1 MIQALAAKGAAKG
14 ALRVGALLG
23 KSAKG
28 VAKAAGSAA
37 KSGIKSGAKNVN
49 KQVKKAV
56 LKRKKIKRDT
66 FIGKQRSK
74 KKEQEKDKRKLKEQE
89 LERKNTSKSGPGV
102 GNVAKKAL
110 NPLQAL
116 IQFLTTILIGW
127 VANKL
132 PQIIEW
138 AQGLIKKI
146 QEVVELIKSLFT
158 NITGFFTG
166 VKDLIVGAF
175 NAVVNLD
182 FSDKEGGITSALE
195 KIKESFGG
203 VLKDIGNGFNILRGK
218 QSEDPKKIL
227 KKQPEDVTK
236 EDSYSKLK
244 PSKSEGSSS
253 GGSSSGGSSSG
264 GSSPVSTPLTP
275 IVTSKKS
282 TPGGQYGESSLLA
295 AMSRA
300 GIVDPTERAMF
311 LAQMAH
317 ESGNF
322 RYDEEIASGQAYEGR
337 ADLGNTQPGDGVRY
351 KGRGY
356 IQLTG
361 RANYRDYGNRLG
373 VDLENN
379 PDLAKDPN
387 IAADIAIAYW
397 KERVDRNAAR
407 AGDVRT
413 VTKNINGGL
422 NGLAD
427 RQNKFDK
434 YMKEKSTLNIKKF
447 DPTKSYKAGDMV
459 MKDNKVM
466 KHDGFGFADAGGI
479 SSQNLTASPQ
489 PQIQSMPKTA
499 QLDMD
504 RQGQDIVVVDDQP
517 TPQQPSGVPGQQ
529 SSPQPIIVQ
538 PSLNSM
544 LRQQLLLE
552 LVYT

>member
-1 MIQALAAKGAAKG
+1 MALAAVAQG
-14 ALRVGALLG
+14 ALRVGALLE
-23 KSAKG
+23 KSAMG
-28 VAKAAGSAA
+28 VTKAAGSAA
-37 KSGIKSGAKNVN
+37 KSGILSGAKNVN

-166 VKDLIVGAF
+166 VKDLIVEAF
-175 NAVVNLD
+175 DAVVNLD

-203 VLKDIGNGFNILRGK
+203 LVKDIGNGFNILRRK

-227 KKQPEDVTK
+227 KKQPEDVTN
-236 EDSYSKLK
+236 EQPYSELK
-244 PSKSEGSSS
+244 PPKSENSVSS
-253 GGSSSGGSSSG
+253 GSSSG

-275 IVTSKKS
+275 IVSSGKS

-337 ADLGNTQPGDGVRY
+337 SDLGNTQPGDGVRY

-397 KERVDRNAAR
+397 QQRVDRNAAR

-413 VTKNINGGL
+413 VTRNINGGL

-434 YMKEKSTLNIKKF
+434 YMKKKGILSIKKF
-447 DPTKSYKAGDMV
+447 DPTKSYKTGDMV
-459 MKDNKVM
+459 IKNDKVM
-466 KHDGFGFADAGGI
+466 RHDGFGFAEAGGV

-489 PQIQSMPKTA
+489 PQIQSTPRMA

-517 TPQQPSGVPGQQ
+517 TPQQPSGVYGQQ

-544 LRQQLLLE
+544 LRQQLLLD
-552 LVYT
+552 LAYT

>member
-1 MIQALAAKGAAKG
+1 MALAAVAQG

-23 KSAKG
+23 KSAMG
-28 VAKAAGSAA
+28 VTKAAGSAA
-37 KSGIKSGAKNVN
+37 KSGISSGAKNVN

-175 NAVVNLD
+175 DAVVNLD

-203 VLKDIGNGFNILRGK
+203 LIKDIGNGFNILRGK

-227 KKQPEDVTK
+227 NKQPEDVTNEQPYSELK
-236 EDSYSKLK
+236 PPKSEDSVS
-244 PSKSEGSSS
+244 SSSSSS
-253 GGSSSGGSSSG
+253 GSN
-264 GSSPVSTPLTP
+264 PVSTPLTP

-337 ADLGNTQPGDGVRY
+337 SDLGNTQPGDGVRY

-397 KERVDRNAAR
+397 QQRVDRNAAR

-413 VTKNINGGL
+413 VTRNINGGL

-434 YMKEKSTLNIKKF
+434 YMKEKGTLSIKKF

-459 MKDNKVM
+459 IKNDKVM
-466 KHDGFGFADAGGI
+466 RHDGFGFAEAGGV

-489 PQIQSMPKTA
+489 PQIQSAPRMA

-517 TPQQPSGVPGQQ
+517 TPQQPSGVSGQQ

>member
-1 MIQALAAKGAAKG
+1 MALAAVAQG
-14 ALRVGALLG
+14 ALRVGALLE
-23 KSAKG
+23 KSAMG
-28 VAKAAGSAA
+28 VTKAAGSAA
-37 KSGIKSGAKNVN
+37 KSGILSGAKNVN

-175 NAVVNLD
+175 DAVVNLD
-182 FSDKEGGITSALE
+182 FSDKEGNIKSALE

-203 VLKDIGNGFNILRGK
+203 VLKDIGDGFNILRK
-218 QSEDPKKIL
+218 KENEDPKDIL
-227 KKQPEDVTK
+227 KKKPEDVTNEQPYSELK
-236 EDSYSKLK
+236 PPKSEDSVS
-244 PSKSEGSSS
+244 SGSSP
-253 GGSSSGGSSSG
+253 G

-275 IVTSKKS
+275 IVSSGKS

-337 ADLGNTQPGDGVRY
+337 SDLGNTQPGDGVRY

-397 KERVDRNAAR
+397 QQRVDRNAAR

-413 VTKNINGGL
+413 VTRNINGGL

-434 YMKEKSTLNIKKF
+434 YMKKKGILSIKKF

-459 MKDNKVM
+459 IKNDKVM
-466 KHDGFGFADAGGI
+466 RHDGFGFAEAGGV

-489 PQIQSMPKTA
+489 PQIQSAPRMA

-529 SSPQPIIVQ
+529 SSPQPIILQ

-544 LRQQLLLE
+544 LRQQLLLD
-552 LVYT
+552 LAYT

>member
-1 MIQALAAKGAAKG
+1 MALAAVAQG

-23 KSAKG
+23 KSAMG
-28 VAKAAGSAA
+28 VTKVAGSTA

-49 KQVKKAV
+49 KQVKKAI
-56 LKRKKIKRDT
+56 LKRKKIKRDV
-66 FIGKQRSK
+66 FIGKQKSK
-74 KKEQEKDKRKLKEQE
+74 KKQQEKDKRKLKEQE
-89 LERKNTSKSGPGV
+89 LERKNTSKSGVGV
-102 GNVAKKAL
+102 ASIAKKAL

-127 VANKL
+127 IANKL

-146 QEVVELIKSLFT
+146 QEVVELIKSLFN

-175 NAVVNLD
+175 DAVKNLN
-182 FSDKEGGITSALE
+182 FSDKEGNIKSALE
-195 KIKESFGG
+195 KIKESFDG
-203 VLKDIGNGFNILRGK
+203 VLKDIGNGFNILRKK
-218 QSEDPKKIL
+218 QNEDPQKIL

-236 EDSYSKLK
+236 EEPYPELK
-244 PSKSEGSSS
+244 PPPKSDSFSFGSSS
-253 GGSSSGGSSSG
+253 S
-264 GSSPVSTPLTP
+264 VSTPLTP
-275 IVTSKKS
+275 IISSGRS

-295 AMSRA
+295 AMNRA

-337 ADLGNTQPGDGVRY
+337 SDLGNTQPGDGVRY

-387 IAADIAIAYW
+387 IAADVAIAYW
-397 KERVDRNAAR
+397 QQRVDRNAAR
-407 AGDVRT
+407 SGDVRT
-413 VTKNINGGL
+413 VTRNINGGL

-427 RQNKFDK
+427 RQNKFNK
-434 YMKEKSTLNIKKF
+434 YMKEKNTLNIVKF
-447 DPTKSYKAGDMV
+447 DPTKSYKTGDMV
-459 MKDNKVM
+459 MKDDKVM
-466 KHDGFGFADAGGI
+466 KHDGFGFAEVGGI
-479 SSQNLTASPQ
+479 SSQNFITLPQ

-499 QLDMD
+499 QLDVD
-504 RQGQDIVVVDDQP
+504 RQGQDIIVVDDQP
-517 TPQQPSGVPGQQ
+517 IPQQLSESSGQQ
-529 SSPQPIIVQ
+529 SSSQPIIIG

-544 LRQQLLLE
+544 LKQQLLLE

>member
-1 MIQALAAKGAAKG
+1 MALAAVAQG

-23 KSAKG
+23 KSAMG
-28 VAKAAGSAA
+28 VTKAAGSAA
-37 KSGIKSGAKNVN
+37 KSGISSGAKNVN

-175 NAVVNLD
+175 DAVVNLD

-203 VLKDIGNGFNILRGK
+203 LIKDIGNGFNILRGK
-218 QSEDPKKIL
+218 QNEDPKKIL
-227 KKQPEDVTK
+227 KKQPEDVTNEQPYSELK
-236 EDSYSKLK
+236 PPKSEDSVS
-244 PSKSEGSSS
+244 SSSSSS
-253 GGSSSGGSSSG
+253 GSN
-264 GSSPVSTPLTP
+264 PVSTPLTP

-337 ADLGNTQPGDGVRY
+337 SDLGNTQPGDGVRY

-397 KERVDRNAAR
+397 QQRVDRNAAR

-413 VTKNINGGL
+413 VTRNINGGL

-434 YMKEKSTLNIKKF
+434 YMKEKGTLSIKKF

-459 MKDNKVM
+459 IKNDKVM
-466 KHDGFGFADAGGI
+466 RHDGFGFAEAGGV

-489 PQIQSMPKTA
+489 PQIQSAPRMA

-517 TPQQPSGVPGQQ
+517 TLQQPSGVPGQQ

>member
-1 MIQALAAKGAAKG
+1 MALAAVAQG

-23 KSAKG
+23 KSAMG
-28 VAKAAGSAA
+28 VTKVAGSTA

-49 KQVKKAV
+49 KQVKKAI
-56 LKRKKIKRDT
+56 LKRKKIKRDV
-66 FIGKQRSK
+66 FIGKQKSK
-74 KKEQEKDKRKLKEQE
+74 KKQQEKDKRKLKEQE
-89 LERKNTSKSGPGV
+89 LERKNTSKSGVGV
-102 GNVAKKAL
+102 ASIAKKAL

-127 VANKL
+127 IANKL

-146 QEVVELIKSLFT
+146 QEVVELIKSLFN

-175 NAVVNLD
+175 DAVKNLN
-182 FSDKEGGITSALE
+182 FSDKEGNIKSALE
-195 KIKESFGG
+195 KIKESFDG
-203 VLKDIGNGFNILRGK
+203 VLKDIGNGFNILRKK
-218 QSEDPKKIL
+218 QNEDPQKIL

-236 EDSYSKLK
+236 EEPYPELK
-244 PSKSEGSSS
+244 PPPKSDSFSFGSSS
-253 GGSSSGGSSSG
+253 S
-264 GSSPVSTPLTP
+264 VSTPLTP
-275 IVTSKKS
+275 IISSGRS

-295 AMSRA
+295 AMNRA

-337 ADLGNTQPGDGVRY
+337 SDLGNTQPGDGVRY

-387 IAADIAIAYW
+387 IAADVAIAYW
-397 KERVDRNAAR
+397 QQRVDRNAAR
-407 AGDVRT
+407 SGDVRT
-413 VTKNINGGL
+413 VTRNINGGL

-427 RQNKFDK
+427 RQNKFNK
-434 YMKEKSTLNIKKF
+434 YMKEKNTLNIVKF
-447 DPTKSYKAGDMV
+447 DPTKSYKTGDMV
-459 MKDNKVM
+459 MKDDKVM
-466 KHDGFGFADAGGI
+466 KHDGFGFAEVGGI
-479 SSQNLTASPQ
+479 SSQNLIALPQ

-499 QLDMD
+499 QLDVD
-504 RQGQDIVVVDDQP
+504 RQGQDIIVIDDQP
-517 TPQQPSGVPGQQ
+517 IPQQLSESSGQQ
-529 SSPQPIIVQ
+529 SSLQPIIVK

-544 LRQQLLLE
+544 LKQQLLLE

>member
-1 MIQALAAKGAAKG
+1 M
-14 ALRVGALLG
+14 
-23 KSAKG
+23 
-28 VAKAAGSAA
+28 
-37 KSGIKSGAKNVN
+37 
-49 KQVKKAV
+49 
-56 LKRKKIKRDT
+56 
-66 FIGKQRSK
+66 
-74 KKEQEKDKRKLKEQE
+74 
-89 LERKNTSKSGPGV
+89 
-102 GNVAKKAL
+102 
-110 NPLQAL
+110 

-175 NAVVNLD
+175 DAVVNLD
-182 FSDKEGGITSALE
+182 FSDKEGNIKSALE

-227 KKQPEDVTK
+227 KKQPEDVTNEQPYSELK
-236 EDSYSKLK
+236 PPKSEDSV
-244 PSKSEGSSS
+244 SSS
-253 GGSSSGGSSSG
+253 SSSS

-337 ADLGNTQPGDGVRY
+337 SDLGNTQPGDGVRY

-434 YMKEKSTLNIKKF
+434 YMKEKSTLNIQKF

>member
-1 MIQALAAKGAAKG
+1 MALAAVAQG

-23 KSAKG
+23 KSAMG
-28 VAKAAGSAA
+28 VTKAAGSAA
-37 KSGIKSGAKNVN
+37 KSGISSGAKNVN

-175 NAVVNLD
+175 DAVVNLD

-203 VLKDIGNGFNILRGK
+203 LIKDIGNGFNILRGK

-227 KKQPEDVTK
+227 NKQPEDVTNEQPYSELK
-236 EDSYSKLK
+236 PPKSEDSVS
-244 PSKSEGSSS
+244 SSSSSS
-253 GGSSSGGSSSG
+253 GSN
-264 GSSPVSTPLTP
+264 PVSTPLTP

-337 ADLGNTQPGDGVRY
+337 SDLGNTQPGDGVRY

-397 KERVDRNAAR
+397 QQRVDRNAAR

-413 VTKNINGGL
+413 VTRNINGGL

-434 YMKEKSTLNIKKF
+434 YMKEKSTLSIKKF

-459 MKDNKVM
+459 IKNDKVM
-466 KHDGFGFADAGGI
+466 RHDGFGFAEAGGV

-489 PQIQSMPKTA
+489 PQIQSAPRMA

-517 TPQQPSGVPGQQ
+517 IPQQPSGVPGQQ
-529 SSPQPIIVQ
+529 SSSQPIVVQ

>member
-1 MIQALAAKGAAKG
+1 MALAAVAQG

-23 KSAKG
+23 KSAMG
-28 VAKAAGSAA
+28 VTKAAGSAA
-37 KSGIKSGAKNVN
+37 KSGISSGAKNVN

-175 NAVVNLD
+175 DAVVNLD

-203 VLKDIGNGFNILRGK
+203 LIKDIGNGFNILRGK
-218 QSEDPKKIL
+218 QNEDPKKIL
-227 KKQPEDVTK
+227 KKQPEDVTNEQPYSELK
-236 EDSYSKLK
+236 PPKSEDSVS
-244 PSKSEGSSS
+244 SSSSSS
-253 GGSSSGGSSSG
+253 GSN
-264 GSSPVSTPLTP
+264 PVSTPLTP

-337 ADLGNTQPGDGVRY
+337 SDLGNTQPGDGVRY

-397 KERVDRNAAR
+397 QQRVDRNAAR

-434 YMKEKSTLNIKKF
+434 YMKEKGTLSIKKF

-459 MKDNKVM
+459 IKNDKVM
-466 KHDGFGFADAGGI
+466 RHDGFGFAEAGGI

-489 PQIQSMPKTA
+489 PQIQSAPRMA
-499 QLDMD
+499 QLDID

>member
-1 MIQALAAKGAAKG
+1 MALAAVAQG

-23 KSAKG
+23 KSAMG
-28 VAKAAGSAA
+28 VTKVAGSTA

-49 KQVKKAV
+49 KQVKKAI
-56 LKRKKIKRDT
+56 LKRKKIKRDV
-66 FIGKQRSK
+66 FIGKQKSK
-74 KKEQEKDKRKLKEQE
+74 KKQQEKDKRKLKEQE
-89 LERKNTSKSGPGV
+89 LERKNTSKSGVGV
-102 GNVAKKAL
+102 ASIAKKAL

-127 VANKL
+127 IANKL

-146 QEVVELIKSLFT
+146 QEVVELIKSLFN

-175 NAVVNLD
+175 DAVKNLN
-182 FSDKEGGITSALE
+182 FSDKEGNIKSALE
-195 KIKESFGG
+195 KIKESFDG
-203 VLKDIGNGFNILRGK
+203 VLKDIGNGFNILRKK
-218 QSEDPKKIL
+218 QNEDPQKIL

-236 EDSYSKLK
+236 EEPYPELK
-244 PSKSEGSSS
+244 PPPKSDSFSFGSSS
-253 GGSSSGGSSSG
+253 S
-264 GSSPVSTPLTP
+264 VSTPLTP
-275 IVTSKKS
+275 IISSGRS

-295 AMSRA
+295 AMNRA

-337 ADLGNTQPGDGVRY
+337 SDLGNTQPGDGVRY

-387 IAADIAIAYW
+387 IAADVAIAYW
-397 KERVDRNAAR
+397 QQRVDRNAAR
-407 AGDVRT
+407 SGDVRT
-413 VTKNINGGL
+413 VTRNINGGL

-427 RQNKFDK
+427 RQNKFNK
-434 YMKEKSTLNIKKF
+434 YMREKNTLNIVKF
-447 DPTKSYKAGDMV
+447 DPTKSYKTGDMV
-459 MKDNKVM
+459 MKDDKVM
-466 KHDGFGFADAGGI
+466 KHDGFGFAEVGGI
-479 SSQNLTASPQ
+479 SSQNLIALPQ

-499 QLDMD
+499 QLDVD
-504 RQGQDIVVVDDQP
+504 RQGQDIIVVDDQP
-517 TPQQPSGVPGQQ
+517 IPQQLSESSGQQ
-529 SSPQPIIVQ
+529 SSSQPIIIG

-544 LRQQLLLE
+544 LKQQLLLE

>member
-1 MIQALAAKGAAKG
+1 MALAAVAQG

-23 KSAKG
+23 KSAMG
-28 VAKAAGSAA
+28 VTKAAGSAA
-37 KSGIKSGAKNVN
+37 KSGISSGAKNVN

-175 NAVVNLD
+175 DAVVNLD

-203 VLKDIGNGFNILRGK
+203 LIKDIGNGFNILRGK
-218 QSEDPKKIL
+218 QNEDPKKIL
-227 KKQPEDVTK
+227 KKQPEDVTNEQPYSELK
-236 EDSYSKLK
+236 PPKSEDSVS
-244 PSKSEGSSS
+244 SSSSSS
-253 GGSSSGGSSSG
+253 GSN
-264 GSSPVSTPLTP
+264 PVSTPLTP

-397 KERVDRNAAR
+397 QQRVDRNAAR

-413 VTKNINGGL
+413 VTRNINGGL

-434 YMKEKSTLNIKKF
+434 YMKEKSTLSIKKF

-459 MKDNKVM
+459 IKNDKVM
-466 KHDGFGFADAGGI
+466 RHDGFGFAEAGGV

-489 PQIQSMPKTA
+489 PQIQSAPRMA

-517 TPQQPSGVPGQQ
+517 IPQQPSGVPGQQ
-529 SSPQPIIVQ
+529 SSSQPIVVQ

>member
-1 MIQALAAKGAAKG
+1 MALAAVAQG

-23 KSAKG
+23 KSAMG
-28 VAKAAGSAA
+28 VTKAAGSAA
-37 KSGIKSGAKNVN
+37 KSGISSGAKNVN

-175 NAVVNLD
+175 DAVVNLD

-218 QSEDPKKIL
+218 QNEDPKKIL
-227 KKQPEDVTK
+227 KKQPEDVTNEQPYSELK
-236 EDSYSKLK
+236 PPKSEDSVS
-244 PSKSEGSSS
+244 SSSSSS
-253 GGSSSGGSSSG
+253 GSN
-264 GSSPVSTPLTP
+264 PVSTPLTP

-337 ADLGNTQPGDGVRY
+337 SDLGNTQPGDGVRY

-397 KERVDRNAAR
+397 QQRVDRNAAR

-413 VTKNINGGL
+413 VTRNINGGL

-427 RQNKFDK
+427 RQNKFNK
-434 YMKEKSTLNIKKF
+434 YMKEKGTLSIKKF

-459 MKDNKVM
+459 IKNDKVM
-466 KHDGFGFADAGGI
+466 RHDGFGFAEAGGV

-489 PQIQSMPKTA
+489 PQIQSAPRMA

-544 LRQQLLLE
+544 LRQQLLLD
-552 LVYT
+552 LAYT

>member
-1 MIQALAAKGAAKG
+1 MALAAVAQG

-23 KSAKG
+23 KSAMG
-28 VAKAAGSAA
+28 VTKAAGSAA
-37 KSGIKSGAKNVN
+37 KSGISSGAKNVN

-175 NAVVNLD
+175 DAVVNLD

-203 VLKDIGNGFNILRGK
+203 LIKDIGNGFNILRGK
-218 QSEDPKKIL
+218 QNEDPKKIL
-227 KKQPEDVTK
+227 KKQPEDVTNEQPYSELK
-236 EDSYSKLK
+236 PPKSEDSV
-244 PSKSEGSSS
+244 SSS
-253 GGSSSGGSSSG
+253 SSSS

-282 TPGGQYGESSLLA
+282 APGGQYGESSLLA

-337 ADLGNTQPGDGVRY
+337 DDLGNTQPGDGVRY

-434 YMKEKSTLNIKKF
+434 YMKEKSTLNIQKF

-466 KHDGFGFADAGGI
+466 KHDGFGFAAAGGI

-489 PQIQSMPKTA
+489 PQMQSMPKTA

-517 TPQQPSGVPGQQ
+517 TPQQPSGVSGQQ

>member
-1 MIQALAAKGAAKG
+1 MALAAVAQG
-14 ALRVGALLG
+14 ALRVGALLE
-23 KSAKG
+23 KSAMG
-28 VAKAAGSAA
+28 VTKAAGSAA
-37 KSGIKSGAKNVN
+37 KSGILSGAKNVN

-166 VKDLIVGAF
+166 VKDLIVEAF
-175 NAVVNLD
+175 DAVVNLD

-203 VLKDIGNGFNILRGK
+203 LVKDIGNGFNILRRK

-227 KKQPEDVTK
+227 KKQPEDVTNEQPYSELK
-236 EDSYSKLK
+236 PPKSEDSV
-244 PSKSEGSSS
+244 SS
-253 GGSSSGGSSSG
+253 GSSSG

-275 IVTSKKS
+275 IVSSGKS

-337 ADLGNTQPGDGVRY
+337 SDLGNTQPGDGVRY

-397 KERVDRNAAR
+397 QQRVDRNAAR

-413 VTKNINGGL
+413 VTRNINGGL

-434 YMKEKSTLNIKKF
+434 YMKEKGTLSIKKF

-459 MKDNKVM
+459 IKNDKVM
-466 KHDGFGFADAGGI
+466 RHDGFGFAEAGGV

-489 PQIQSMPKTA
+489 PQIQSAPRMV

>member
-1 MIQALAAKGAAKG
+1 MALAAVAQG

-23 KSAKG
+23 KSAMG
-28 VAKAAGSAA
+28 VTKAAGSAA
-37 KSGIKSGAKNVN
+37 KSGISSGAKNVN

-175 NAVVNLD
+175 DAVVNLD

-203 VLKDIGNGFNILRGK
+203 LIKDIGNGFNILRGK
-218 QSEDPKKIL
+218 QNEDPKKIL
-227 KKQPEDVTK
+227 KKQPEDVTNEQPYSELK
-236 EDSYSKLK
+236 PPKSEDSV
-244 PSKSEGSSS
+244 SSS
-253 GGSSSGGSSSG
+253 SSSS

-397 KERVDRNAAR
+397 QQRVDRNAAR

-413 VTKNINGGL
+413 VTRNINGGL

-434 YMKEKSTLNIKKF
+434 YMKEKGTLSIKKF

-459 MKDNKVM
+459 IKNDKVM
-466 KHDGFGFADAGGI
+466 RHDGFGFAEAGGV

-489 PQIQSMPKTA
+489 PQIQSAPRMA

>member
-1 MIQALAAKGAAKG
+1 MALAAVAQG

-23 KSAKG
+23 KSAMG
-28 VAKAAGSAA
+28 VTKAAGSAA
-37 KSGIKSGAKNVN
+37 KSGISSGAKNVN
-49 KQVKKAV
+49 KQVKKAI

-89 LERKNTSKSGPGV
+89 LERKNKSRSGPGV
-102 GNVAKKAL
+102 GNVEKKAL

-175 NAVVNLD
+175 DAVVNLD

-218 QSEDPKKIL
+218 QNEDPKKIL
-227 KKQPEDVTK
+227 KKQPEDVTNEQPYSELK
-236 EDSYSKLK
+236 PPKSEDSV
-244 PSKSEGSSS
+244 SSS
-253 GGSSSGGSSSG
+253 SSSG

-300 GIVDPTERAMF
+300 GIIDPTERAMF

-337 ADLGNTQPGDGVRY
+337 SDLGNTQPGDGVRY

-413 VTKNINGGL
+413 VTRNINGGL

-427 RQNKFDK
+427 RQNKFNK
-434 YMKEKSTLNIKKF
+434 YMKEKGTLSIKKF

-459 MKDNKVM
+459 IKNDKVM
-466 KHDGFGFADAGGI
+466 RHDGFGFAEAGGI

>member
-1 MIQALAAKGAAKG
+1 MALAAVAQG

-23 KSAKG
+23 KSAMG
-28 VAKAAGSAA
+28 VTKAAGSAA
-37 KSGIKSGAKNVN
+37 KSGISSGAKNVN

-175 NAVVNLD
+175 DAVVNLD

-203 VLKDIGNGFNILRGK
+203 LIKDIGNGFNILRGK

-227 KKQPEDVTK
+227 NKQPEDVTNEQPYSELK
-236 EDSYSKLK
+236 PPKSEDSVS
-244 PSKSEGSSS
+244 SSSSSS
-253 GGSSSGGSSSG
+253 GSN
-264 GSSPVSTPLTP
+264 PVSTPLTP

-337 ADLGNTQPGDGVRY
+337 SDLGNTQPGDGVRY

-397 KERVDRNAAR
+397 QQRVDRNAAR

-413 VTKNINGGL
+413 VTRNINGGL

-434 YMKEKSTLNIKKF
+434 YMKEKGTLSIKKF

-459 MKDNKVM
+459 IKNDKVM
-466 KHDGFGFADAGGI
+466 RHDGFGFAEAGGV

-489 PQIQSMPKTA
+489 PQIQSAPRMA

>member
-1 MIQALAAKGAAKG
+1 MALAAVAQG

-23 KSAKG
+23 KSAMG
-28 VAKAAGSAA
+28 VTKVAGSTA

-49 KQVKKAV
+49 KQVKKAI
-56 LKRKKIKRDT
+56 LKRKKIKRDV
-66 FIGKQRSK
+66 FIGKQKSK
-74 KKEQEKDKRKLKEQE
+74 KKQQEKDKRKLKEQE
-89 LERKNTSKSGPGV
+89 LERKNTSKSGAGV
-102 GNVAKKAL
+102 ASIAKKTL
-110 NPLQAL
+110 SPLQAL

-127 VANKL
+127 IANKL

-146 QEVVELIKSLFT
+146 QEVVELIKSLFN

-175 NAVVNLD
+175 DAVKNLN
-182 FSDKEGGITSALE
+182 FSDKEGNIKSALE
-195 KIKESFGG
+195 KIKESFDG
-203 VLKDIGNGFNILRGK
+203 VLKDIGNGFNILRKK
-218 QSEDPKKIL
+218 QSEDPQKIL

-236 EDSYSKLK
+236 EEPYPELK
-244 PSKSEGSSS
+244 PPLKSDSFSFGSSS
-253 GGSSSGGSSSG
+253 S
-264 GSSPVSTPLTP
+264 VSTPLTP
-275 IVTSKKS
+275 IISSGRS

-295 AMSRA
+295 AMNRA

-337 ADLGNTQPGDGVRY
+337 SDLGNTQPGDGVRY

-387 IAADIAIAYW
+387 IAADVAIAYW
-397 KERVDRNAAR
+397 QQRVDRNAAR
-407 AGDVRT
+407 SGDVRT
-413 VTKNINGGL
+413 VTRNINGGL

-427 RQNKFDK
+427 RQNKFNK
-434 YMKEKSTLNIKKF
+434 YMREKNTLNIVKF
-447 DPTKSYKAGDMV
+447 DPTKSYKTGDMV
-459 MKDNKVM
+459 MKDDKVM
-466 KHDGFGFADAGGI
+466 KHDGFGFAEVGGI
-479 SSQNLTASPQ
+479 SSQNLIALPQ

-499 QLDMD
+499 QLDVD
-504 RQGQDIVVVDDQP
+504 RQGQDIIVIDDQP
-517 TPQQPSGVPGQQ
+517 IPQQLSESSGQQ
-529 SSPQPIIVQ
+529 SSLQPIIVK

-544 LRQQLLLE
+544 LKQQLLLE

>member
-1 MIQALAAKGAAKG
+1 MALAAVAQG

-23 KSAKG
+23 KSAMG
-28 VAKAAGSAA
+28 VTKAAGSAA
-37 KSGIKSGAKNVN
+37 KSGISSGAKNVN

-175 NAVVNLD
+175 DAVVNLD

-203 VLKDIGNGFNILRGK
+203 LVKDIGNGFNILRGK

-227 KKQPEDVTK
+227 KKQPEDVTNEQPHSELK
-236 EDSYSKLK
+236 PPKSEDSV
-244 PSKSEGSSS
+244 SS
-253 GGSSSGGSSSG
+253 GSSSG

-275 IVTSKKS
+275 IVSSGKS

-337 ADLGNTQPGDGVRY
+337 SDLGNTQPGDGVRY

-361 RANYRDYGNRLG
+361 RANYRDYGNKLG

-397 KERVDRNAAR
+397 QQRVDRNAAR

-413 VTKNINGGL
+413 VTRNINGGL

-434 YMKEKSTLNIKKF
+434 YMKEKGTLSIKKF

-459 MKDNKVM
+459 IKNDKVM
-466 KHDGFGFADAGGI
+466 RHDGFGFAESGGV

-489 PQIQSMPKTA
+489 PQIQSAPRMA

-517 TPQQPSGVPGQQ
+517 TPQQLSGVPGQQ
-529 SSPQPIIVQ
+529 SSPQPIIVR

>member
-1 MIQALAAKGAAKG
+1 MALAAVAQG

-23 KSAKG
+23 KSAMG
-28 VAKAAGSAA
+28 VTKAAGSAA
-37 KSGIKSGAKNVN
+37 KSGISSGAKNVN

-175 NAVVNLD
+175 DAVVNLD

-203 VLKDIGNGFNILRGK
+203 LIKDIGNGFNILRGK
-218 QSEDPKKIL
+218 QNEDPKKIL
-227 KKQPEDVTK
+227 KKQPEDVTNEQPYSELK
-236 EDSYSKLK
+236 PPKSEDSVS
-244 PSKSEGSSS
+244 SSSSSS
-253 GGSSSGGSSSG
+253 GSN
-264 GSSPVSTPLTP
+264 PVSTPLTP

-337 ADLGNTQPGDGVRY
+337 SDLGNTQPGDGVRY

-397 KERVDRNAAR
+397 QQRVDRNAAR

-413 VTKNINGGL
+413 VTRNINGGL

-434 YMKEKSTLNIKKF
+434 YMKEKGTLSIKKF

-459 MKDNKVM
+459 IKNDKVM
-466 KHDGFGFADAGGI
+466 RHDGFGFAEAGGV

-489 PQIQSMPKTA
+489 PQIQSAPRMA

-544 LRQQLLLE
+544 LRQQLLLD
-552 LVYT
+552 LAYT

>member
-1 MIQALAAKGAAKG
+1 MIQALAVKG
-14 ALRVGALLG
+14 ALKVGKIIG

-66 FIGKQRSK
+66 FIGNRRSK
-74 KKEQEKDKRKLKEQE
+74 KKEQEKNRRKLKEQE
-89 LERKNTSKSGPGV
+89 LERKNKSKSGPGIGGIV
-102 GNVAKKAL
+102 KKAT

-146 QEVVELIKSLFT
+146 QEVVELIKNLFN

-166 VKDLIVGAF
+166 VKDLIVGTF
-175 NAVVNLD
+175 NAVMNLD

-203 VLKDIGNGFNILRGK
+203 VLKSIGDGFNMLRGK
-218 QSEDPKKIL
+218 QNEDPKKIL
-227 KKQPEDVTK
+227 NKKPEDVTK
-236 EDSYSKLK
+236 ENPYPELK
-244 PSKSEGSSS
+244 IPNS
-253 GGSSSGGSSSG
+253 GGSSSGSSSSGSSS
-264 GSSPVSTPLTP
+264 SASTPLTP
-275 IVTSKKS
+275 IVSSGKS

-337 ADLGNTQPGDGVRY
+337 SDLGNNQPGDGVRY

-397 KERVDRNAAR
+397 QQRVDRNAAR

-413 VTKNINGGL
+413 VTRNINGGL

-434 YMKEKSTLNIKKF
+434 YMKNRDRNTIQSSSIASSSGSGNVTPMSNDSSST
-447 DPTKSYKAGDMV
+447 TTV
-459 MKDNKVM
+459 
-466 KHDGFGFADAGGI
+466 
-479 SSQNLTASPQ
+479 SSLSFPSSSSS
-489 PQIQSMPKTA
+489 IQSMPKTA
-499 QLDMD
+499 QLDVD
-504 RQGQDIVVVDDQP
+504 RQGQDIIVVDDQP
-517 TPQQPSGVPGQQ
+517 TPQQPSGSSGQQ
-529 SSPQPIIVQ
+529 SSSQPIIVR

>member
-1 MIQALAAKGAAKG
+1 MALAAVAQG

-23 KSAKG
+23 KSAMG
-28 VAKAAGSAA
+28 VTKAAGSAA
-37 KSGIKSGAKNVN
+37 KSGISSGAKNVN

-175 NAVVNLD
+175 DAVVNLD

-218 QSEDPKKIL
+218 QNEDPKKIL
-227 KKQPEDVTK
+227 KKQPEDVTNEQPYSELK
-236 EDSYSKLK
+236 PPKSEDSVS
-244 PSKSEGSSS
+244 SSSSSS
-253 GGSSSGGSSSG
+253 GSN
-264 GSSPVSTPLTP
+264 PVSTPLTP

-397 KERVDRNAAR
+397 QQRVDRNAAR

-413 VTKNINGGL
+413 VTRNINGGL

-434 YMKEKSTLNIKKF
+434 YMKEKSTLSIKKF

-459 MKDNKVM
+459 IKNDKVM
-466 KHDGFGFADAGGI
+466 RHDGFGFAEAGGV

-489 PQIQSMPKTA
+489 PQIQSAPRMA

-517 TPQQPSGVPGQQ
+517 IPQQPSGVPGQQ
-529 SSPQPIIVQ
+529 SSSQPIVVQ

>member
-1 MIQALAAKGAAKG
+1 MALAAVAQG

-23 KSAKG
+23 KSAMG
-28 VAKAAGSAA
+28 VTKAAGSAA
-37 KSGIKSGAKNVN
+37 KSGISSGAKNVN

-175 NAVVNLD
+175 DAVVNLD

-203 VLKDIGNGFNILRGK
+203 LIKDIGNGFNILRGK
-218 QSEDPKKIL
+218 QNEDPKKIL
-227 KKQPEDVTK
+227 KKQPEDVTNEQPYSELK
-236 EDSYSKLK
+236 PPKSEDSVS
-244 PSKSEGSSS
+244 SSSSSS
-253 GGSSSGGSSSG
+253 GSN
-264 GSSPVSTPLTP
+264 PVSTPLTP

-337 ADLGNTQPGDGVRY
+337 SDLGNTQPGDGVRY

-397 KERVDRNAAR
+397 QQRVDRNAAR

-413 VTKNINGGL
+413 VTRNINGGL

-434 YMKEKSTLNIKKF
+434 YMKEKSTLSIKKF

-459 MKDNKVM
+459 IKNDKVM
-466 KHDGFGFADAGGI
+466 RHDGFGFAEAGGV

-489 PQIQSMPKTA
+489 PQIQSAPRMA

>member
-1 MIQALAAKGAAKG
+1 MALAAVAQG

-23 KSAKG
+23 KSAMG
-28 VAKAAGSAA
+28 VTKAAGSAA
-37 KSGIKSGAKNVN
+37 KSGISSGAKNVN

-175 NAVVNLD
+175 DAVVNLD

-203 VLKDIGNGFNILRGK
+203 LIKDIGNGFNILRGK
-218 QSEDPKKIL
+218 QNEDPKKIL
-227 KKQPEDVTK
+227 KKQPEDVTNEQPYSELK
-236 EDSYSKLK
+236 PPKSEDSVS
-244 PSKSEGSSS
+244 SSSSSS
-253 GGSSSGGSSSG
+253 GSN
-264 GSSPVSTPLTP
+264 PVSTPLTP

-337 ADLGNTQPGDGVRY
+337 SDLGNTQPGDGVRY

-397 KERVDRNAAR
+397 QQRVDRNAAR

-413 VTKNINGGL
+413 VTRNINGGL

-434 YMKEKSTLNIKKF
+434 YMKEKGTLSIKKF

-459 MKDNKVM
+459 IKNDKVM
-466 KHDGFGFADAGGI
+466 RHDGFGFAEAGGV

-489 PQIQSMPKTA
+489 PQIQSAPRMA

>member
-1 MIQALAAKGAAKG
+1 MALAAVAQG

-23 KSAKG
+23 KSAMG
-28 VAKAAGSAA
+28 VTKAAGSAA
-37 KSGIKSGAKNVN
+37 KSGISSGAKNVN

-175 NAVVNLD
+175 DAVVNLD

-203 VLKDIGNGFNILRGK
+203 LIKDIGNGFNILRGK

-227 KKQPEDVTK
+227 KKQPEDVTNEQPYSELK
-236 EDSYSKLK
+236 PPKSEDSV
-244 PSKSEGSSS
+244 SSS
-253 GGSSSGGSSSG
+253 SSSS

-337 ADLGNTQPGDGVRY
+337 SDLGNTQPGDGVRY

-413 VTKNINGGL
+413 VTRNINGGL

-434 YMKEKSTLNIKKF
+434 YMKEKGTLSIKKF

-459 MKDNKVM
+459 IKNDKVM
-466 KHDGFGFADAGGI
+466 RHDGFGFAEAGGV

-489 PQIQSMPKTA
+489 PQIQSAPRMA

-529 SSPQPIIVQ
+529 SSPQTIIVQ

>member
-1 MIQALAAKGAAKG
+1 MALAAVAQG

-23 KSAKG
+23 KSAMG
-28 VAKAAGSAA
+28 VTKAAGSAA
-37 KSGIKSGAKNVN
+37 KSGISSGAKNVT

-89 LERKNTSKSGPGV
+89 LERKNKSRSGPGV

-175 NAVVNLD
+175 DAVVNLD
-182 FSDKEGGITSALE
+182 FSDKEGNIKSALE

-227 KKQPEDVTK
+227 KKQPEDVTNEQPYSELK
-236 EDSYSKLK
+236 PPKSEDSV
-244 PSKSEGSSS
+244 SSS
-253 GGSSSGGSSSG
+253 SSSS

-337 ADLGNTQPGDGVRY
+337 SDLGNTQPGDGVRY

-434 YMKEKSTLNIKKF
+434 YMKEKSTLNIQKF

>member
-1 MIQALAAKGAAKG
+1 MALAAVAQG

-23 KSAKG
+23 KSAMG
-28 VAKAAGSAA
+28 VTKAAGSAA
-37 KSGIKSGAKNVN
+37 KSGISSGAKNVN

-175 NAVVNLD
+175 DAVVNLD

-203 VLKDIGNGFNILRGK
+203 LIKDIGNGFNILRGK

-227 KKQPEDVTK
+227 KKQPEDVTNEQPYSELK
-236 EDSYSKLK
+236 PPKSEDSV
-244 PSKSEGSSS
+244 SSS
-253 GGSSSGGSSSG
+253 SSSSS
-264 GSSPVSTPLTP
+264 SSPVSTPLTP

-337 ADLGNTQPGDGVRY
+337 DDLGNTQPGDGVRY

-397 KERVDRNAAR
+397 QQRVDRNAAR

-413 VTKNINGGL
+413 VTRNINGGL

-434 YMKEKSTLNIKKF
+434 YMKEKGTLSIKKF

-459 MKDNKVM
+459 IKNDKVM
-466 KHDGFGFADAGGI
+466 RHDGFGFAEAGGV

-489 PQIQSMPKTA
+489 PQIQSAPRMA

>member
-1 MIQALAAKGAAKG
+1 MALAAVAQG
-14 ALRVGALLG
+14 ALRVGALLE
-23 KSAKG
+23 KSAMG
-28 VAKAAGSAA
+28 VTKAAGSAA
-37 KSGIKSGAKNVN
+37 KSGILSSAKNVN

-166 VKDLIVGAF
+166 VKDLIVEAF
-175 NAVVNLD
+175 DAVVNLD

-203 VLKDIGNGFNILRGK
+203 LVKDIGNGFNILRRK

-227 KKQPEDVTK
+227 KKQPEDVTNEQPYSELK
-236 EDSYSKLK
+236 PPKSEDSV
-244 PSKSEGSSS
+244 SS
-253 GGSSSGGSSSG
+253 GSSSG

-275 IVTSKKS
+275 IVSSGKS

-337 ADLGNTQPGDGVRY
+337 SDLGNTQPGDGVRY

-397 KERVDRNAAR
+397 QQRVDRNAAR

-413 VTKNINGGL
+413 VTRNINGGL

-434 YMKEKSTLNIKKF
+434 YMKEKGTLSIKKF

-459 MKDNKVM
+459 IKNDKVM
-466 KHDGFGFADAGGI
+466 RHDGFGFAEAGGV

-489 PQIQSMPKTA
+489 PQIQSAPRMV

-517 TPQQPSGVPGQQ
+517 TPQQPSGASGQQ
-529 SSPQPIIVQ
+529 SSPQPIIVR

>member
-1 MIQALAAKGAAKG
+1 MALAAVAQG

-23 KSAKG
+23 KSAMG
-28 VAKAAGSAA
+28 VTKVAGSTA

-49 KQVKKAV
+49 KQVKKAI
-56 LKRKKIKRDT
+56 LKRKKIKRDV
-66 FIGKQRSK
+66 FIGKQKSK
-74 KKEQEKDKRKLKEQE
+74 KKQQEKDKRKLKEQE
-89 LERKNTSKSGPGV
+89 LERKNTSKSGVGV
-102 GNVAKKAL
+102 ASIAKKAL

-127 VANKL
+127 IANKL

-146 QEVVELIKSLFT
+146 QEVVELIKSLFN

-175 NAVVNLD
+175 DAVKNLN
-182 FSDKEGGITSALE
+182 FSDKEGNIKSALE
-195 KIKESFGG
+195 KIKESFDG
-203 VLKDIGNGFNILRGK
+203 VLKDIGNGFNILRKK
-218 QSEDPKKIL
+218 QNEDPQKIL

-236 EDSYSKLK
+236 EEPYPELK
-244 PSKSEGSSS
+244 PPPKSDSFSFGSSS
-253 GGSSSGGSSSG
+253 S
-264 GSSPVSTPLTP
+264 VSTPLTP
-275 IVTSKKS
+275 IISSGRS

-295 AMSRA
+295 AMNRA

-337 ADLGNTQPGDGVRY
+337 SDLGNTQPGDGVRY

-387 IAADIAIAYW
+387 IAADVAIAYW
-397 KERVDRNAAR
+397 QQRVDRNAAR
-407 AGDVRT
+407 SGDVRT
-413 VTKNINGGL
+413 VTRNINGGL

-427 RQNKFDK
+427 RQNKFNK
-434 YMKEKSTLNIKKF
+434 YMREKNTLNIVKF
-447 DPTKSYKAGDMV
+447 DPTKSYKTGDMV
-459 MKDNKVM
+459 MKDDKVM
-466 KHDGFGFADAGGI
+466 KHDGFGFAEVGGI
-479 SSQNLTASPQ
+479 SSQNFITLPQ

-499 QLDMD
+499 QLDVD
-504 RQGQDIVVVDDQP
+504 RQGQDIIVVDDQP
-517 TPQQPSGVPGQQ
+517 IPQQLSESSGQQ
-529 SSPQPIIVQ
+529 SSLQPIIVK

-544 LRQQLLLE
+544 LKQQLLLE

>member
-1 MIQALAAKGAAKG
+1 MALAAVAQG

-23 KSAKG
+23 KSAMG
-28 VAKAAGSAA
+28 VTKAAGSAA
-37 KSGIKSGAKNVN
+37 KSGISSGAKNVN

-175 NAVVNLD
+175 DAVVNLD

-218 QSEDPKKIL
+218 QNEDPKKIL
-227 KKQPEDVTK
+227 KKQPEDVTNEQPYSELK
-236 EDSYSKLK
+236 PPKSEDSV
-244 PSKSEGSSS
+244 SSS
-253 GGSSSGGSSSG
+253 SSSG

-300 GIVDPTERAMF
+300 GIIDPTERAMF

-337 ADLGNTQPGDGVRY
+337 SDLGNTQPGDGVRY

-397 KERVDRNAAR
+397 QQRVDRNAAR

-413 VTKNINGGL
+413 VTRNINGGL

-427 RQNKFDK
+427 RQNKFNK
-434 YMKEKSTLNIKKF
+434 YMKEKGTLSIKKF

-459 MKDNKVM
+459 IKNDKVM
-466 KHDGFGFADAGGI
+466 RHDGFGFAEAGGV

-489 PQIQSMPKTA
+489 PQIQSAPRMA
-499 QLDMD
+499 QLDID

>member
-1 MIQALAAKGAAKG
+1 MALAAVAQG
-14 ALRVGALLG
+14 ALRVGALLE
-23 KSAKG
+23 KSAMG
-28 VAKAAGSAA
+28 VTKAAGSAA
-37 KSGIKSGAKNVN
+37 KSGILSSAKNVN

-166 VKDLIVGAF
+166 VKDLIVEAF
-175 NAVVNLD
+175 DAVVNLD

-203 VLKDIGNGFNILRGK
+203 LVKDIGNGFNILRRK

-227 KKQPEDVTK
+227 KKQPEDVTNEQPYSELK
-236 EDSYSKLK
+236 PPKSEDSV
-244 PSKSEGSSS
+244 SS
-253 GGSSSGGSSSG
+253 GSSSG

-275 IVTSKKS
+275 IVSSGKS

-337 ADLGNTQPGDGVRY
+337 SDLGNTQPGDGVRY

-397 KERVDRNAAR
+397 QQRVDRNAAR

-413 VTKNINGGL
+413 VTRNINGGL

-434 YMKEKSTLNIKKF
+434 YMKEKGTLSIKKF

-459 MKDNKVM
+459 IKNDKVM
-466 KHDGFGFADAGGI
+466 RHDGFGFAEAGGV

-489 PQIQSMPKTA
+489 PQIQSAPRMV

>member
-1 MIQALAAKGAAKG
+1 MALAAVAQG

-23 KSAKG
+23 KSAQG
-28 VAKAAGSAA
+28 VAKVAGSAA

-102 GNVAKKAL
+102 GGIVKKAT

-146 QEVVELIKSLFT
+146 QEVVELIRSLFT

-175 NAVVNLD
+175 DAVVNLD

-203 VLKDIGNGFNILRGK
+203 ALKSIGDGFNILRGK
-218 QSEDPKKIL
+218 QNEDPKKIL
-227 KKQPEDVTK
+227 NKKPEDVTK
-236 EDSYSKLK
+236 ENPYSELK
-244 PSKSEGSSS
+244 IPNS
-253 GGSSSGGSSSG
+253 GGSSYSSGSSS
-264 GSSPVSTPLTP
+264 SASTPLTP
-275 IVTSKKS
+275 IVSSGKS

-300 GIVDPTERAMF
+300 GITDPTERAMF

-322 RYDEEIASGQAYEGR
+322 RYDEEIASGQKYEGR
-337 ADLGNTQPGDGVRY
+337 SDLGNNQPGDGVKY

-397 KERVDRNAAR
+397 QQRVNRNAAR
-407 AGDVRT
+407 AGNVRT
-413 VTKNINGGL
+413 VTRNINGGL

-434 YMKEKSTLNIKKF
+434 YMKNRDRNTIRSSSIASSSGSGNVSSMSDDSSST
-447 DPTKSYKAGDMV
+447 T
-459 MKDNKVM
+459 
-466 KHDGFGFADAGGI
+466 I
-479 SSQNLTASPQ
+479 SSLSFPSSSSN
-489 PQIQSMPKTA
+489 IQSMPRTA
-499 QLDMD
+499 QLDID
-504 RQGQDIVVVDDQP
+504 RQGQDIVVIDDQP
-517 TPQQPSGVPGQQ
+517 TPQQPSGSSGQQ
-529 SSPQPIIVQ
+529 SSSHPIIVR

-544 LRQQLLLE
+544 LRQQLLLD
-552 LVYT
+552 LAYT

>member
-1 MIQALAAKGAAKG
+1 MALAAVAQG

-23 KSAKG
+23 KSAMG
-28 VAKAAGSAA
+28 VTKVAGSTA

-49 KQVKKAV
+49 KQVKKAI
-56 LKRKKIKRDT
+56 LKRKKIKRDV
-66 FIGKQRSK
+66 FIGKQKSK
-74 KKEQEKDKRKLKEQE
+74 KKQQEKDKRKLKEQE
-89 LERKNTSKSGPGV
+89 LERKNTSKSGVGV
-102 GNVAKKAL
+102 ASIAKKAL

-127 VANKL
+127 IANKL

-146 QEVVELIKSLFT
+146 QEVVELIKSLFN

-175 NAVVNLD
+175 DAVKNLN
-182 FSDKEGGITSALE
+182 FSDKEGNIKSALE
-195 KIKESFGG
+195 KIKESFDG
-203 VLKDIGNGFNILRGK
+203 VLKDIGNGFNILRKK
-218 QSEDPKKIL
+218 QNEDPQKIL

-236 EDSYSKLK
+236 EEPYPELK
-244 PSKSEGSSS
+244 PPPKSDSFSFGSSS
-253 GGSSSGGSSSG
+253 S
-264 GSSPVSTPLTP
+264 VSTPLTP
-275 IVTSKKS
+275 IISSGRS

-295 AMSRA
+295 AMNRA

-337 ADLGNTQPGDGVRY
+337 SDLGNTQPGDGVRY

-387 IAADIAIAYW
+387 IAADVAIAYW
-397 KERVDRNAAR
+397 QQRVDRNAAR
-407 AGDVRT
+407 SGDVRT
-413 VTKNINGGL
+413 VTRNINGGL

-427 RQNKFDK
+427 RQNKFNK
-434 YMKEKSTLNIKKF
+434 YMKEKNTLNIVKF
-447 DPTKSYKAGDMV
+447 DPTKSYKTGDMV
-459 MKDNKVM
+459 MKDDKVM
-466 KHDGFGFADAGGI
+466 KHDGFGFAEVGGI
-479 SSQNLTASPQ
+479 SSQNFITLPQ

-499 QLDMD
+499 QLDVD
-504 RQGQDIVVVDDQP
+504 RQGQDIIVVDDQP
-517 TPQQPSGVPGQQ
+517 IPQQLSESSGQQ
-529 SSPQPIIVQ
+529 SSLQPIIVK

-544 LRQQLLLE
+544 LKQQLLLE

>member
-1 MIQALAAKGAAKG
+1 MALAAVAQG

-23 KSAKG
+23 KSAMG
-28 VAKAAGSAA
+28 VTKAAGSAA
-37 KSGIKSGAKNVN
+37 KSGISSGAKNVN

-175 NAVVNLD
+175 DAVVNLD

-203 VLKDIGNGFNILRGK
+203 LIKDIGNGFNILRGK

-227 KKQPEDVTK
+227 KKQPEDVTNEQPYSELK
-236 EDSYSKLK
+236 PPKSEDSV
-244 PSKSEGSSS
+244 SSS
-253 GGSSSGGSSSG
+253 SSSG
-264 GSSPVSTPLTP
+264 GSSPISTPLTP

-300 GIVDPTERAMF
+300 GIIDPTERAMF

-337 ADLGNTQPGDGVRY
+337 SDLGNTQPGDGVRY

-397 KERVDRNAAR
+397 QQRVDRNAAR

-413 VTKNINGGL
+413 VTRNINGGL

-427 RQNKFDK
+427 RQNKFNK
-434 YMKEKSTLNIKKF
+434 YMKEKGTLSIKKF

-459 MKDNKVM
+459 IKNDKVM
-466 KHDGFGFADAGGI
+466 RHDGFGFAEAGGV

-489 PQIQSMPKTA
+489 PQIQSAPRMA

>member
-1 MIQALAAKGAAKG
+1 MALAAVAQG

-23 KSAKG
+23 KSAMG
-28 VAKAAGSAA
+28 VTKAAGSAA
-37 KSGIKSGAKNVN
+37 KSGISSGAKNVN

-175 NAVVNLD
+175 DAVVNLD

-203 VLKDIGNGFNILRGK
+203 LIKDIGNGFNILRGK
-218 QSEDPKKIL
+218 QNEDPKKIL
-227 KKQPEDVTK
+227 KKQPEDVTNEQPYSELK
-236 EDSYSKLK
+236 PPKSEDSVS
-244 PSKSEGSSS
+244 SSSSSS
-253 GGSSSGGSSSG
+253 GSN
-264 GSSPVSTPLTP
+264 PVSTPLTP

-397 KERVDRNAAR
+397 QQRVDRNAAR

-413 VTKNINGGL
+413 VTRNINGGL

-434 YMKEKSTLNIKKF
+434 YMKEKSTLSIKKF

-459 MKDNKVM
+459 IKNDKVM
-466 KHDGFGFADAGGI
+466 RHDGFGFAEAGGI

-489 PQIQSMPKTA
+489 PQIQSAPRMA

-517 TPQQPSGVPGQQ
+517 IPQQPSGVPGQQ
-529 SSPQPIIVQ
+529 SSSQPIVVQ

>member
-1 MIQALAAKGAAKG
+1 MALAAVAQG

-23 KSAKG
+23 KSAMG
-28 VAKAAGSAA
+28 VTKAAGSAA
-37 KSGIKSGAKNVN
+37 KSGISSGAKNVN

-175 NAVVNLD
+175 DAVVNLD

-203 VLKDIGNGFNILRGK
+203 LIKDIGNGFNILRGK
-218 QSEDPKKIL
+218 QNEDPKKIL
-227 KKQPEDVTK
+227 KKQPEDVTNEQPYSELK
-236 EDSYSKLK
+236 PPKSEDSVS
-244 PSKSEGSSS
+244 SSSSSS
-253 GGSSSGGSSSG
+253 GSN
-264 GSSPVSTPLTP
+264 PVSTPLTP

-337 ADLGNTQPGDGVRY
+337 SDLGNTQPGDGVRY

-397 KERVDRNAAR
+397 QQRVDRNAAR

-434 YMKEKSTLNIKKF
+434 YMKEKGTLSIKKF

-459 MKDNKVM
+459 IKNDKVM
-466 KHDGFGFADAGGI
+466 RHDGFGFAEAGGI

-489 PQIQSMPKTA
+489 PQIQSAPRTA

>member
-1 MIQALAAKGAAKG
+1 MALAAVAQG

-23 KSAKG
+23 KSAMG
-28 VAKAAGSAA
+28 VTKAAGSAA
-37 KSGIKSGAKNVN
+37 KSGISSGAKNVN

-102 GNVAKKAL
+102 GNVTKKAL

-175 NAVVNLD
+175 DAVVNLD
-182 FSDKEGGITSALE
+182 FSDKEGGIISALE

-203 VLKDIGNGFNILRGK
+203 LIKDIGNGFNILRGK

-227 KKQPEDVTK
+227 KKQPEDVTNEQPYSELK
-236 EDSYSKLK
+236 PPKSEDSVS
-244 PSKSEGSSS
+244 SSSSSS
-253 GGSSSGGSSSG
+253 GSSL
-264 GSSPVSTPLTP
+264 VSTPLTP

-337 ADLGNTQPGDGVRY
+337 SDLGNTQPGDGVRY

-434 YMKEKSTLNIKKF
+434 YMKEKSTLNIQKF

-466 KHDGFGFADAGGI
+466 KHDGFGFAAAGGI